1 MSPQVPAPAED
12 ARGMLDPARLLREVR
27 FERFAPSPA
36 LAPLVSWFW
45 VVEWDR
51 RESGPCE
58 QYTLPH
64 PVVNVVLEPGLAGVY
79 GVSRRRFARRIEGR
93 GRAVAAKFR
102 PGGFRDLLG
111 APLSGITERTLP
123 AAGVL
128 GDAVTALHREIGDDA
143 TAMPT
148 ADAVAALD
156 ALLLATAVDRAG
168 TPRQHPVTGIAEL
181 AAEDVAITRVEHLAE
196 RSGRS
201 PRVLQR
207 MFADAVGVG
216 PKWVIRRHRLLE
228 AAERARLDEAPDWAR
243 VACELGFSD
252 QAHLV
257 RSFTELVGVPP
268 ARYARDGV
276 AGASP
281 GTAENRPP

>member
-1 MSPQVPAPAED
+1 MTTSPAPVPAPTDD
-12 ARGMLDPARLLREVR
+12 ARGVLDAQRLFSEVR
-27 FERFAPSPA
+27 FERFAPSA
-36 LAPLVSWFW
+36 GLAPVVSWFW

-51 RESGPCE
+51 REAGPCE

-64 PVVNVVLEPGLAGVY
+64 PVVNVVLAPEYARVY
-79 GVSRRRFARRIEGR
+79 GVMRRRFARRLEGR

-111 APLSGITERTLP
+111 GPLSAITERDLP
-123 AAGVL
+123 AAQVL
-128 GDAVTALHREIGDDA
+128 GDAVTSLHRTIDGL
-143 TAMPT
+143 TTP
-148 ADAVAALD
+148 DAVAALD
-156 ALLLATAVDRAG
+156 ALLLARAG
-168 TPRQHPVTGIAEL
+168 GAPAEHPVTKVAEL
-181 AAEDVAITRVEHLAE
+181 AADDSSITRVEHLAD
-196 RSGRS
+196 RTGWS
-201 PRVLQR
+201 PRQLQR

-228 AAERARLDEAPDWAR
+228 AAEHARVDAAPDWAR
-243 VACELGFSD
+243 VAHDLGFSD

-276 AGASP
+276 AGA
-281 GTAENRPP
+281 R